1 MQLVLSLPGLL
12 LPRDAAAPARA
23 PALARLLAA
32 AGPPSAET
40 DGADA
45 ALAARFGI
53 VRQRDWPLA
62 PIRLT
67 ALGVDPGDAY
77 WLAADPVMLVAGRD
91 DVRLTGA
98 VTDLSAADAT
108 ALIAALNAHFASDG
122 LAFIAPRPDAWFVA
136 AASPPRIATRPLA
149 VVIDRSL
156 RALMPEGDD
165 ARIWRRWQNEIQ
177 MLLHEHPVNIARER
191 AGHAP
196 VSGVWFS
203 HGGFSHGGFSQEG
216 TRTAVIRANIV
227 RTWATGGFA
236 AALALHAGTAALPLP
251 PHLDDVLPAAN
262 GATTLVIA
270 LDAPIDRGT
279 LDAAWAAPAW
289 IALSRRALE
298 SVTLIADG
306 AGDAASWVV
315 PAPGAWRRIASRFA
329 APDVDALLAAA
340 RSDT

>member
-1 MQLVLSLPGLL
+1 MRLVLSVPGLL
-12 LPRDAAAPARA
+12 LPRDRAPPA

-62 PIRLT
+62 PIRLA

-77 WLAADPVMLVAGRD
+77 WLAADPVTLVAGRD

-98 VTDLSAADAT
+98 VTDLSAADAA
-108 ALIAALNAHFASDG
+108 ALIAALNAHFASDR
-122 LAFIAPRPDAWFVA
+122 LAFVAPQPDAWFVA
-136 AASPPRIATRPLA
+136 APSPPRIATRPLA

-177 MLLHEHPVNIARER
+177 MLLHEHPVNVARER
-191 AGHAP
+191 HGGAP

-203 HGGFSHGGFSQEG
+203 HGGFSHGG
-216 TRTAVIRANIV
+216 TRTAATGGTLV
-227 RTWATGGFA
+227 RTWATGGLA
-236 AALALHAGTAALPLP
+236 AALAMHAGTAALALP
-251 PHLDDVLPAAN
+251 RRLDDALAAAN
-262 GATTLVIA
+262 GAALLVIA
-270 LDAPIDRGT
+270 LDASIDRGT
-279 LDAAWAAPAW
+279 LDAEWVAPAW
-289 IALSRRALE
+289 TALSRRALE
-298 SVTLIADG
+298 SVTLITDG
-306 AGDAASWVV
+306 AGNAASWVV
-315 PAPGAWRRIASRFA
+315 PAPGAWQRIASRFA

-340 RSDT
+340 RSDA